1 MLNFFRRLKY
11 LSTQAFSPKYLLIT
25 NCGISI
31 SLSSVGK
38 YLFIKLS
45 SKDLIYHISSI
56 LGDVIEQKYEIY
68 KKEIEKWDRRRT
80 LNMATAG
87 FTVGIFC
94 HHWYNYLDHKIPGKR
109 HIRTVFKKV
118 MVDQLI
124 ASPIVI
130 LLFFATLGIM
140 KQETLPEAIEEIKN
154 KWIRLYAAEWVVW
167 PPAQIINFYLL
178 PTKYRVLYDN
188 TISLGYDVY
197 TSYVINDPTSK
208 KETQSTQIT
217 SNTIISKPNALSS

>member
-38 YLFIKLS
+38 YFTIRMCL
-45 SKDLIYHISSI
+45 KDTIYFYKFI

-68 KKEIEKWDRRRT
+68 KKDIEKFDRKRT

-94 HHWYNYLDHKIPGKR
+94 HHWYNYLSRRPYDPLSCVKSNPF
-109 HIRTVFKKV
+109 VF
-118 MVDQLI
+118 D
-124 ASPIVI
+124 
-130 LLFFATLGIM
+130 LFEGF
-140 KQETLPEAIEEIKN
+140 
-154 KWIRLYAAEWVVW
+154 
-167 PPAQIINFYLL
+167 
-178 PTKYRVLYDN
+178 
-188 TISLGYDVY
+188 
-197 TSYVINDPTSK
+197 
-208 KETQSTQIT
+208 
-217 SNTIISKPNALSS
+217 